1 MVRNTVFFVS
11 FLLFSGL
18 LIFPLVRGE
27 AAFDCL
33 KLTPSSS
40 ESDKNY
46 CKNELSQIEA
56 ELAKLLDLQKQQ
68 QKQTGTLT
76 GDVNY
81 LNSQINALKAKIKAR
96 GLVIAQL
103 KINITEKAKTINS
116 LSSKIEREYE
126 SLAQLLRNTNE
137 YDNENIVHLI
147 LSDDNLS
154 NFYNDLESY
163 TSLKAAVKD
172 SVDMIKGVKQETE
185 VAKQDLEKKQNAET
199 DAKAELESA
208 QKKVAVSEAEK
219 RQLLSIS
226 QQTEAAYQ
234 KLAAEK
240 KARADRIRSALF
252 PLANTSQKIGRAS
265 CR

>member
-46 CKNELSQIEA
+46 CKNELSEIEA

-81 LNSQINALKAKIKAR
+81 LTSQINALKTKIKAR
-96 GLVIAQL
+96 SLVIAQL
-103 KINITEKAKTINS
+103 KVSITEKVNKIGS
-116 LSSKIEREYE
+116 LSDKINREHE

-137 YDNENIVHLI
+137 FDEETLVHLI
-147 LSDDNLS
+147 LSDNSIS
-154 NFYNDLESY
+154 NFYSDLESY
-163 TSLKAAVKD
+163 DSIKQAIKN
-172 SVDMIKGVKQETE
+172 SVD
-185 VAKQDLEKKQNAET
+185 N
-199 DAKAELESA
+199 
-208 QKKVAVSEAEK
+208 
-219 RQLLSIS
+219 
-226 QQTEAAYQ
+226 
-234 KLAAEK
+234 
-240 KARADRIRSALF
+240 IR
-252 PLANTSQKIGRAS
+252 G
-265 CR
+265 